1 MKEKIIVYTN
11 SNCSNCKQL
20 KDILEQ
26 KNIDF
31 VEKVTDNFKEEWNQV
46 MYAIGVGITP
56 TVLFKNTYFVPGRD
70 FNNPNQVVEM
80 LNYFEKPTLDNDI
93 LILERIKTLNYNIAT
108 TLTDLDRVIKNINNK
123 LR

>member
-1 MKEKIIVYTN
+1 MKEKVIIYTN
-11 SNCSNCKQL
+11 SNCSHCKQL
-20 KDILEQ
+20 KDTFEQ

-108 TLTDLDRVIKNINNK
+108 TLMDLDRVIKNINNK
-123 LR
+123 LG